1 MTTTKLLL
9 ALVAGT
15 AVVGCTVTPVAT
27 APAAI
32 YQAAPAP
39 IYQAPPAP
47 VYRAPPAVV
56 YQAPIAPVY
65 QVPPPVVY
73 VAPTYARPGV
83 GWRWTYHRRYGWGW
97 HHPRYGW
104 HRGWR

>member
-9 ALVAGT
+9 ALVAGA

-27 APAAI
+27 APA
-32 YQAAPAP
+32 
-39 IYQAPPAP
+39 P

-56 YQAPIAPVY
+56 YQTPNAPVY